1 MKEKVSRPVREIIN
15 ERLKYQLE
23 IAELK
28 KEIKRLKE
36 VASNLNWEYHNLL
49 EIHEGIPNPLK

>member
-1 MKEKVSRPVREIIN
+1 MKGEYNHKEAKQRKVQDQLMIID
-15 ERLKYQLE
+15 LQ
-23 IAELK
+23 